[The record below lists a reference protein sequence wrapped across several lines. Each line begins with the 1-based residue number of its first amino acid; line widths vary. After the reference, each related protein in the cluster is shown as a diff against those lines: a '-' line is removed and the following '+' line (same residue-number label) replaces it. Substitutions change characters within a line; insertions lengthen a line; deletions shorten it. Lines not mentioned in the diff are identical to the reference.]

1 MANGQGRTL
10 RDRMALWSPP
20 QPSVNALKVMGAVF
34 MALYYFS
41 ASVVNRGILDVS
53 RYTTQELDRLL
64 ASSPQA
70 MLWAGIGSVCSAV
83 GIMGVPIFAYLLV
96 QGVEHTHNP
105 GRYALTVLVFA
116 AVSEIPYDLAMSGKP
131 WDPSG
136 QNSLWTVFIALLML
150 LLMQRFQGKGAGPL
164 VLGISFAAAGCLWA
178 ILLRS
183 RFGGGFVL
191 ICAILYL
198 LRERKGV
205 SLALGALASLIFAT
219 AILGFVPVALC
230 SGHRRDIGRKKYVY
244 YALYPVMLAVFAL
257 LCTVLKG

>member
-10 RDRMALWSPP
+10 RDRMAVWSPP

-34 MALYYFS
+34 MVLYFFS

-64 ASSPQA
+64 AESPQA
-70 MLWAGIGSVCSAV
+70 MFWAGIGSVCSAV

-96 QGVEHTHNP
+96 QGVEHTRNL
-105 GRYALTVLVFA
+105 GRYAFTILVFA
-116 AVSEIPYDLAMSGKP
+116 AVSEVPYDLAMSGRP
-131 WDPSG
+131 WDPSE
-136 QNSLWTVFIALLML
+136 QNSLWTVLIALLML
-150 LLMQRFQGKGAGPL
+150 RLMQRFQGKGAGPL
-164 VLGISFAAAGCLWA
+164 VLSLSFAAAGCLWA

-198 LRERKGV
+198 LRERKGAG
-205 SLALGALASLIFAT
+205 LALGALASLIFAT
-219 AILGFVPVALC
+219 AILGFIPVALC
-230 SGHRRDIGRKKYVY
+230 SGRRRDMGRKKYVY
-244 YALYPVMLAVFAL
+244 YALYPVMLAVFAV
-257 LCTVLKG
+257 CCAVLRG